1 MASLPEDLKMEI
13 KYRNDI
19 ESVISQYVNLKRR
32 GKNLVGLCPFHNEKT
47 PSFTV
52 YPENGSFY
60 CFGCGQG
67 GDVITFVSQIEKLDY
82 IEAVKLLADRSGIT
96 IPENGYDNSMQELK
110 NRIFEINRETARFYY
125 SYLMSPGG
133 KWALDYLHGRGL
145 TDNTIKRF
153 GLGAAP
159 DNWDLLIK
167 HLKAKGFSI
176 PDMLEANVIS
186 KSSRGTYF
194 DRFRNRVMFPV
205 FNLRGNVIAFSG
217 RARPDD
223 PKAVGK
229 YVNTQDTPVYKKS
242 QHLFALNFAKNDC
255 AERVILVEGNMDVI
269 SLHQAGFTNAVA
281 ALGTAFGAEQVKLLS
296 RYTKEIVVTMDADEA
311 GQKAV
316 RRTIEELKDSGIN
329 IRVLVIPD
337 GKDPDEYIRKNGAA
351 KFRALLDGAV
361 SDIEYKLLTAAA
373 DIDVTTDSG
382 RLKYLKRAA
391 EILANVSDKLT
402 IDLYAGRLAD
412 KYGVSKTALLEA
424 ANDIKRK
431 NYKVEQKKEFDRIV
445 TPRYESGEINPDR
458 RRYPRAAKAEESLI
472 AILLSHPDFYNVV
485 KERLTAEKLL
495 TALNRRIFEEI
506 CAILNTGRPQV
517 DITLLG
523 EKFTPAEL
531 GYIVSLLN
539 GVLAEKNAKTVLNDC
554 IKVIL
559 EENMAAN
566 SAPDKDLSV
575 DEWVQ
580 KMQQIANNK
589 RENNNG

>member
-1 MASLPEDLKMEI
+1 MANISEDIKLEI

-52 YPENGSFY
+52 YPENGSYY

-82 IEAVKLLADRSGIT
+82 VEAVKLLADRSGIT
-96 IPENGYDNSMQELK
+96 IPESGYDNSMQELK
-110 NRIFEINRETARFYY
+110 TRILDINRETARFYY

-145 TDNTIKRF
+145 TDATIKRF

-159 DNWDLLIK
+159 DNWDMLIK
-167 HLKAKGFSI
+167 HLKSKGFSI
-176 PDMLEANVIS
+176 PDMLQANVIS
-186 KSSRGTYF
+186 QSSRGSYF
-194 DRFRNRVMFPV
+194 DRFRNRVMFPI

-223 PKAVGK
+223 PKATGK

-255 AERVILVEGNMDVI
+255 ADRIILVEGNMDVI
-269 SLHQAGFTNAVA
+269 SLHQAGFPNTVA

-296 RYTKEIVVTMDADEA
+296 RYTKEVVITMDADEA

-316 RRTIEELKDSGIN
+316 LRTINELKDSGMS

-351 KFRALLDGAV
+351 KFKMLLDKTV
-361 SDIEYKLLTAAA
+361 SDIEYKLLVSSKN
-373 DIDVTTDSG
+373 IDVSSDNG
-382 RLKYLKRAA
+382 RLQYLKKAA
-391 EILANVSDKLT
+391 ENLATVRDRLT
-402 IDLYAGRLAD
+402 VDLYAGRLAE
-412 KYGVSKTALLEA
+412 KYGVSKTALLAQIE
-424 ANDIKRK
+424 DLKKK
-431 NYKVEQKKEFDRIV
+431 NVRVEQKKEFDRIV
-445 TPRYESGEINPDR
+445 TPRYESTDINPDR
-458 RRYPRAAKAEESLI
+458 RRFPKAAKAEESLI
-472 AILLSHPDFYNVV
+472 AILLSHPDLYASV
-485 KERLTAEKLL
+485 KERIKAEDML
-495 TALNRRIFEEI
+495 TALNKRVYAAI
-506 CAILNTGRPQV
+506 CSILDSGHPVV

-523 EKFTPAEL
+523 EDFSPAEF
-531 GYIVSLLN
+531 GYIVSLQN

-554 IKVIL
+554 VKVIL

-566 SAPDKDLSV
+566 TANDKDLSL
-575 DEWVQ
+575 DDWAA
-580 KMQQIANNK
+580 KMQQIAK
-589 RENNNG
+589 TKKGE